1 MSSRVK
7 EEHKFIVSV
16 KSEYAAGYD
25 PVKDEETDEEED
37 ELLDGCTRCQPIKN
51 EDDVNVKADN
61 DDDTDDECCLGKLI
75 YLTEICCCNRP
86 LHLQIILSTILL
98 LQIH

>member
-1 MSSRVK
+1 MAYNTTSMSSITATRVK

-37 ELLDGCTRCQPIKN
+37 ELLDVCNQPIKN
-51 EDDVNVKADN
+51 EDDVNVNA
-61 DDDTDDECCLGKLI
+61 DDDVTDDECSLGKLI
-75 YLTEICCCNRP
+75 SI
-86 LHLQIILSTILL
+86 
-98 LQIH
+98 

>member
-7 EEHKFIVSV
+7 EEHQFIVSV

-37 ELLDGCTRCQPIKN
+37 ELLDVCNQPIKN
-51 EDDVNVKADN
+51 EDDVNVKAD
-61 DDDTDDECCLGKLI
+61 DDDTDDECCLS
-75 YLTEICCCNRP
+75 E
-86 LHLQIILSTILL
+86 
-98 LQIH
+98 

>member
-1 MSSRVK
+1 MAYHTTSMSSITATRVK

-37 ELLDGCTRCQPIKN
+37 ELLDVCNQPIKN
-51 EDDVNVKADN
+51 EDDVNVKAE
-61 DDDTDDECCLGKLI
+61 DDETDDECSLRKLVH
-75 YLTEICCCNRP
+75 LTEI
-86 LHLQIILSTILL
+86 
-98 LQIH
+98 

>member
-1 MSSRVK
+1 MAYNTTSMSSITATRVK

-51 EDDVNVKADN
+51 EDDVNVKAD
-61 DDDTDDECCLGKLI
+61 DDDTDDECCLS
-75 YLTEICCCNRP
+75 E
-86 LHLQIILSTILL
+86 
-98 LQIH
+98 